1 MNMLFTDKIIIAFDH
16 GLRTL
21 STQARSAQREN
32 PAERCPQEALSAQQ
46 AQAAGRLMRVNHA
59 GEIAAQGLYY
69 GQSLT
74 AQDSAIQAQMQRS
87 ASEEEDHLAWC
98 EQRLRELNTA
108 PSLVAPLWYFGAC
121 AMGAAAGLCGDKWSL
136 GFIAE
141 TEHQVAQHL
150 QTHLKQLPA
159 NDIKSRAIINK
170 MQADERRHGEKARQ
184 LGGKPLP
191 RAVQAG
197 MKLAAKVMTTT
208 AHWL

>member
-1 MNMLFTDKIIIAFDH
+1 MLFADKIIITFDH

-21 STQARSAQREN
+21 SKQARSGQRES
-32 PAERCPQEALSAQQ
+32 PARHCPQDALSEKE

-74 AQDSAIQAQMQRS
+74 AQDSVIQAQMQRS
-87 ASEEEDHLAWC
+87 ANEEEDHLAWC
-98 EQRLRELNTA
+98 EQRLHELNTA
-108 PSLVAPLWYFGAC
+108 PSLITPFWYFGAC
-121 AMGAAAGLCGDKWSL
+121 AMGAAAGLFGDKWSL
-136 GFIAE
+136 GFVAE

-150 QTHLKQLPA
+150 QKHLKQLPA
-159 NDIKSRAIINK
+159 NDIKSRAIIKK
-170 MQADERRHGEKARQ
+170 MQADEHQHGEKARQ
-184 LGGKPLP
+184 LGGKQLP
-191 RAVQAG
+191 RVVQTG